1 LVLAGRPANGS
12 AEQWWMNAGRT
23 VFAQLIAHLS
33 HSEFQKCV
41 ARYDGDRHHRK
52 LSCWDQY
59 LAMAF
64 AQFTY
69 RESLRDI
76 EACLRSMSGK
86 LYHMGFRSRIAR
98 STLADAN
105 ETHDWR
111 IFADFALHLI
121 GVARPLH
128 AQDPL
133 GVDLDHSLYALDS
146 TTIDLCLS
154 LFPWA
159 KFRQHKGAVKMH
171 TLLDLHG
178 NIPTFIR
185 ITDGKVHDV
194 NILDEILPEAGA
206 FYVMD
211 RGYIDF
217 ERLYVFT
224 LSSAFFVVRTK
235 ENVVLQRRYSRP
247 VDKSAGLRSDHTV
260 ILTAIESAKAYP
272 EALRRVSYFDVE
284 TNQRLRFLTN
294 NFVLPALTIA
304 QTYKCRWQVELFF
317 RWIKQHLRIKAFFGT
332 SENAVKTQIWIAVSV
347 YVLVAIVRKRLGL
360 EASLYQI
367 LQILSLTL
375 FEKVP
380 ILQALQASDSQEELP
395 DPGNQLILFDF

>member
-1 LVLAGRPANGS
+1 
-12 AEQWWMNAGRT
+12 MD
-23 VFAQLIAHLS
+23 HLPRY
-33 HSEFQKCV
+33 EFQKCV
-41 ARYDGDRHHRK
+41 DRYHGEYQQK
-52 LSCWDQY
+52 SFSCWDQF

-86 LYHMGFRSRIAR
+86 LYHMGFRGKVAR

-105 ETHDWR
+105 ENRDWR
-111 IFADFALHLI
+111 IFADFAQVLI
-121 GVARPLH
+121 GIARPLYAH
-128 AQDPL
+128 DPI
-133 GVDLDHSLYALDS
+133 GVELDQSLYALDS

-159 KFRQHKGAVKMH
+159 KFRKHKGAVKMH

-178 NIPTFIR
+178 NIPTFIG

-211 RGYIDF
+211 RGYVDF

-224 LSSAFFVVRTK
+224 LSAAFFVVRTK
-235 ENVVLQRRYSRP
+235 SNVLLQRRYSHP
-247 VDKSAGLRSDHTV
+247 VDKTTGVRSDHTV
-260 ILTAIESAKAYP
+260 ILTAIDSAKAYP
-272 EALRRVSYFDVE
+272 DQLRRVSYLDVK
-284 TNQRLRFLTN
+284 TRKRFKFLTN
-294 NFVLPALTIA
+294 NFTLPALTIA
-304 QTYKCRWQVELFF
+304 LIYKSRWQVELFF
-317 RWIKQHLRIKAFFGT
+317 KWIKQHLRIKAFYGT

-367 LQILSLTL
+367 LQILSVTL
-375 FEKVP
+375 FEKTP
-380 ILQALQASDSQEELP
+380 ILQVLQASDSENDLP
-395 DPGNQLILFDF
+395 DSGNQLILFDF